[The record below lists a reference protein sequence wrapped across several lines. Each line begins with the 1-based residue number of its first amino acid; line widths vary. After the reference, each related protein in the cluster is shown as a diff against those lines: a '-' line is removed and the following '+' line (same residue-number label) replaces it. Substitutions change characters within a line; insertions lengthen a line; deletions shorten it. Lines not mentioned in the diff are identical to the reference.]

1 VWHNPVS
8 NEKDLEMSYNFQYSN
23 AGLYPYRGRAQY
35 RRQGSCLRSLFV
47 FVVVV
52 AVLGI
57 GGTFIARNTI
67 LAGPTTIS
75 VSALPTLV
83 IDSQANNGSTFT
95 PDTTSIHIHAAN
107 TGNKI
112 ILQALNPY
120 GIPLSLS
127 VPISYDRSSDG
138 STVIIDVDSL
148 QSSRID
154 VTVPAGT
161 NLKSDTNSKNIEVDG
176 VTGQMVLT
184 SNSGSITVTNSTL
197 SASSLLANNSGAINA
212 TQDTLSGPVTF
223 NNNEG
228 PITFN
233 GSIDSSGVYQF
244 LSNSGSIDVTF
255 PRHASFH
262 LNATVNSANSA
273 SITTDFPGLSVK
285 NAAIHANLGR
295 PPRAQVTFY
304 SNGGSIK
311 LHAQ

>member
-1 VWHNPVS
+1 
-8 NEKDLEMSYNFQYSN
+8 MSYNFQYSN
-23 AGLYPYRGRAQY
+23 AGLYPYGGRAQY

-47 FVVVV
+47 FIIIV
-52 AVLGI
+52 AVLGV

-75 VSALPTLV
+75 VSAHPTLV

-127 VPISYDRSSDG
+127 VPIPYDRSSDG
-138 STVIIDVDSL
+138 STVIIDVDPL

-154 VTVPAGT
+154 VTVPPVI
-161 NLKSDTNSKNIEVDG
+161 NLKSDTTSKNIEVDG

-184 SNSGSITVTNSTL
+184 SNSGSITITNSML
-197 SASSLLANNSGAINA
+197 SASSLLGNNSGAINA
-212 TQDTLSGPVTF
+212 TQDILSGPVTF

-233 GSIDSSGVYQF
+233 GSIDSSCKCQF
-244 LSNSGSIDVTF
+244 QSNNGPIDVTL
-255 PRHASFH
+255 PRHASLH
-262 LNATVNSANSA
+262 VDATVNSANNA
-273 SITTDFPGLSVK
+273 SIISNFPGLPVK
-285 NAAIHANLGR
+285 NAAIHANLGS
-295 PPRAQVTFY
+295 PPRAQVTLY

>member
-1 VWHNPVS
+1 
-8 NEKDLEMSYNFQYSN
+8 MSYNFQYSN

-47 FVVVV
+47 FIIVV
-52 AVLGI
+52 AVLGV

-67 LAGPTTIS
+67 LVGPTTIS

-83 IDSQANNGSTFT
+83 IESQANNGSTFT

-176 VTGQMVLT
+176 VTGQMV
-184 SNSGSITVTNSTL
+184 ST
-197 SASSLLANNSGAINA
+197 
-212 TQDTLSGPVTF
+212 
-223 NNNEG
+223 
-228 PITFN
+228 
-233 GSIDSSGVYQF
+233 
-244 LSNSGSIDVTF
+244 SNSGSIDVTF

>member
-1 VWHNPVS
+1 
-8 NEKDLEMSYNFQYSN
+8 M
-23 AGLYPYRGRAQY
+23 
-35 RRQGSCLRSLFV
+35 
-47 FVVVV
+47 
-52 AVLGI
+52 
-57 GGTFIARNTI
+57 
-67 LAGPTTIS
+67 
-75 VSALPTLV
+75 
-83 IDSQANNGSTFT
+83 
-95 PDTTSIHIHAAN
+95 
-107 TGNKI
+107 
-112 ILQALNPY
+112 
-120 GIPLSLS
+120 
-127 VPISYDRSSDG
+127 
-138 STVIIDVDSL
+138 
-148 QSSRID
+148 
-154 VTVPAGT
+154 
-161 NLKSDTNSKNIEVDG
+161 
-176 VTGQMVLT
+176 
-184 SNSGSITVTNSTL
+184 
-197 SASSLLANNSGAINA
+197 
-212 TQDTLSGPVTF
+212 TF

>member
-1 VWHNPVS
+1 
-8 NEKDLEMSYNFQYSN
+8 MSYNFQYSN
-23 AGLYPYRGRAQY
+23 AGPYSYMGQAQY
-35 RRQGSCLRSLFV
+35 RQRGSCLRRLSIFLI
-47 FVVVV
+47 VV
-52 AVLGI
+52 ALLGI

-67 LAGPTTIS
+67 LVGPTTVP
-75 VSALPTLV
+75 VSAHPTLV
-83 IDSQANNGSTFT
+83 IDSHANNGSTFT
-95 PDTTSIHIHAAN
+95 RDTTSIHIRAAN
-107 TGNKI
+107 TGNKF

-120 GIPLSLS
+120 GIPLQLS
-127 VPISYDRSSDG
+127 VPIPYDRSSDG

-154 VTVPAGT
+154 VTVPTAT

-197 SASSLLANNSGAINA
+197 SASSLLVNNSGAINA
-212 TQDTLSGPVTF
+212 TQDNLSGPVTF

-228 PITFN
+228 PTTFN

-244 LSNSGSIDVTF
+244 QSNSGPIDVTL
-255 PRHASFH
+255 PRNTSFH
-262 LNATVNSANSA
+262 LDATANSANNA

-285 NAAIHANLGR
+285 NAAIHADVGS
-295 PPRAQVTFY
+295 PPRAQVTLY
-304 SNGGSIK
+304 NNGGSIK

>member
-1 VWHNPVS
+1 
-8 NEKDLEMSYNFQYSN
+8 MSYNFQYSN
-23 AGLYPYRGRAQY
+23 AGPYSYTGQAQY
-35 RRQGSCLRSLFV
+35 RRRGSCLRSLFV
-47 FVVVV
+47 FIVIV
-52 AVLGI
+52 ALLGV

-67 LAGPTTIS
+67 LVGPTTIS
-75 VSALPTLV
+75 VSAHPTLV

-95 PDTTSIHIHAAN
+95 RDTTSIHIHAAN

-112 ILQALNPY
+112 VLQAMNPY

-127 VPISYDRSSDG
+127 VPIPYDRSSDG

-154 VTVPAGT
+154 VTVPAAT

-233 GSIDSSGVYQF
+233 GSIDSSGIYQF
-244 LSNSGSIDVTF
+244 QSNSGPIDVTL
-255 PRHASFH
+255 PRNASFH
-262 LNATVNSANSA
+262 LDATVNSANNA

-285 NAAIHANLGR
+285 NAAIHANVGSH
-295 PPRAQVTFY
+295 PRAQVTFY

>member
-1 VWHNPVS
+1 
-8 NEKDLEMSYNFQYSN
+8 MSYNFQYSN
-23 AGLYPYRGRAQY
+23 AGPYSYTGQAQY
-35 RRQGSCLRSLFV
+35 RRRGSCLRSLFV
-47 FVVVV
+47 FIIVV

-67 LAGPTTIS
+67 LVGPTTIS

-95 PDTTSIHIHAAN
+95 RDTTSIHIHAAN

-112 ILQALNPY
+112 VLQAMNPY

-127 VPISYDRSSDG
+127 VPIPYDRSNDG

-154 VTVPAGT
+154 VTVPADT

-184 SNSGSITVTNSTL
+184 S
-197 SASSLLANNSGAINA
+197 
-212 TQDTLSGPVTF
+212 GPVTF
-223 NNNEG
+223 SNNEG

-244 LSNSGSIDVTF
+244 QSNSGPIDVTF
-255 PRHASFH
+255 PRNASFH
-262 LNATVNSANSA
+262 LDATVNSANNA

-285 NAAIHANLGR
+285 NAAIHANVGSH
-295 PPRAQVTFY
+295 PRAQVTFY

>member
-1 VWHNPVS
+1 MVWHNPVS

-67 LAGPTTIS
+67 LVGPTTIS

-127 VPISYDRSSDG
+127 VPIPYDRSGDG

-154 VTVPAGT
+154 VTVPADT

-197 SASSLLANNSGAINA
+197 SASSLLANN
-212 TQDTLSGPVTF
+212 
-223 NNNEG
+223 
-228 PITFN
+228 
-233 GSIDSSGVYQF
+233 QF

>member
-1 VWHNPVS
+1 
-8 NEKDLEMSYNFQYSN
+8 MSYNFQYSN
-23 AGLYPYRGRAQY
+23 AGPYPYMGQAQY
-35 RRQGSCLRSLFV
+35 RRRGSCLRSLFV
-47 FVVVV
+47 FIIVV
-52 AVLGI
+52 ALLGV

-67 LAGPTTIS
+67 LVGPTTIS
-75 VSALPTLV
+75 VSAHPTLV
-83 IDSQANNGSTFT
+83 IDSKANNGSTFT
-95 PDTTSIHIHAAN
+95 RDSTSIHIHAAN

-112 ILQALNPY
+112 VLQAMNPY

-127 VPISYDRSSDG
+127 VPIPYDRSSDG

-154 VTVPAGT
+154 VTVPAAT

-197 SASSLLANNSGAINA
+197 SASSLLANNSGVINA

-244 LSNSGSIDVTF
+244 QSNSGAINVTF
-255 PRHASFH
+255 PRNASFH
-262 LNATVNSANSA
+262 LDATVNSANNA

-285 NAAIHANLGR
+285 NAAIHANVGS
-295 PPRAQVTFY
+295 PPRAQVTLY

>member
-1 VWHNPVS
+1 
-8 NEKDLEMSYNFQYSN
+8 MSYNFQYSN
-23 AGLYPYRGRAQY
+23 AGPYSYTGQARY
-35 RRQGSCLRSLFV
+35 RRRGSCLRSLFV
-47 FVVVV
+47 FIIIV
-52 AVLGI
+52 ALLGV

-67 LAGPTTIS
+67 LVGPTTIS
-75 VSALPTLV
+75 VSAHPTLV

-95 PDTTSIHIHAAN
+95 RDTTSIHIHAAN
-107 TGNKI
+107 TENKI
-112 ILQALNPY
+112 VLQAMNPY

-127 VPISYDRSSDG
+127 IPIPYDRSSDG

-154 VTVPAGT
+154 VTVPADT

-233 GSIDSSGVYQF
+233 GSIDSSGIYQF
-244 LSNSGSIDVTF
+244 QSNSGHIDVTF
-255 PRHASFH
+255 PRNASFH
-262 LNATVNSANSA
+262 LDATVNSANNA
-273 SITTDFPGLSVK
+273 LITTDFPGLSVK
-285 NAAIHANLGR
+285 NAAIHANVGS